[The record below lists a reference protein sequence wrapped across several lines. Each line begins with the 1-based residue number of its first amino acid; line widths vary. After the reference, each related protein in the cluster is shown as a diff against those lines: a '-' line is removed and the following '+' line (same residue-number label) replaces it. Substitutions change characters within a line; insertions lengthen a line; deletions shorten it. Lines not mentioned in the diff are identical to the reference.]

1 MVSFVSF
8 VFFFL
13 ENTCTV
19 TYLISWDVICG
30 RKKEEAEEMARERG
44 EGVKEDEGGGE
55 VILKRE
61 GYGRGP

>member
-13 ENTCTV
+13 VYTCTV

-30 RKKEEAEEMARERG
+30 RKKEEAEEMGKG
-44 EGVKEDEGGGE
+44 EG
-55 VILKRE
+55 
-61 GYGRGP
+61 